1 MEQSAVDYLI
11 SEMSKM
17 NIRVSPDDALKL
29 KGVIKESH
37 VMFERQIT
45 DSFNTAK
52 STKTNLNSKQYF
64 ELKFTSNEKAN
75 RNNR

>member
-29 KGVIKESH
+29 KEVIKESH
-37 VMFERQIT
+37 VIFEKQISE
-45 DSFNTAK
+45 SFNTAK
-52 STKTNLNSKQYF
+52 ATKTKLNSKQYF
-64 ELKFTSNEKAN
+64 ELKFTSNGK
-75 RNNR
+75 